1 MAQKKIPMEKTK
13 EELAAELAAEQ
24 EATKEV
30 KEEEVR
36 ANIIAEYGFDEVD
49 DMERIDKMVA
59 KEVEHSKKLSSAIGQ
74 KIKHRTE
81 AEELRKKVASP
92 QDKTNVLDTE
102 IDKKFDEKFNE
113 RMEKLDLEALDYSD
127 DVKAEIKKV
136 AKAQNISVK
145 QAVRDPYIVFKISE
159 AEKEQKTNEAS
170 ISRTHKTYGKKSFSI
185 DTPPEVDMS
194 TEEGRKEWEAYK
206 AEMKKQGY

>member
-1 MAQKKIPMEKTK
+1 MEKTK

-24 EATKEV
+24 EAIAGV

-36 ANIIAEYGFDEVD
+36 ASVIAEYGFDEVD
-49 DMERIDKMVA
+49 DAERIDKLVA
-59 KEVEHSKKLSSAIGQ
+59 KEVENSRKLSSAIGQ

-81 AEELRKKVASP
+81 AETLRNDPRLKVAPS

-102 IDKKFDEKFNE
+102 SLDKKFDEKFNE

-127 DVKAEIKKV
+127 EVKADIKKV
-136 AKAQNISVK
+136 AKAQGISVK
-145 QAVRDPYIVFKISE
+145 QAVRDPYIVFKIGE
-159 AEKEQKTNEAS
+159 TEKEQKTNEAS
-170 ISRTHKTYGKKSFSI
+170 ISRTNKTHGKKAFSM
-185 DTPPEVDMS
+185 DNPPEVDMT

-206 AEMKKQGY
+206 TEMKKQGY

>member
-1 MAQKKIPMEKTK
+1 MEKTK
-13 EELAAELAAEQ
+13 EELAAELVAEQ

-36 ANIIAEYGFDEVD
+36 ASIIAEYGFDEVD
-49 DMERIDKMVA
+49 DAERIDKLVA

-81 AEELRKKVASP
+81 AEELRKKVATP
-92 QDKTNVLDTE
+92 QDKTNVLDPE
-102 IDKKFDEKFNE
+102 ILDKKFDEKFNE
-113 RMEKLDLEALDYSD
+113 RMEKLELEALDYSD
-127 DVKAEIKKV
+127 EIKSEIKKV
-136 AKAQNISVK
+136 SKTQGISVK
-145 QAVRDPYIVFKISE
+145 QAVRDPYIAFKISE

-185 DTPPEVDMS
+185 DNPPEVDMS
-194 TEEGRKEWEAYK
+194 TEEGRKEWDAYK
-206 AEMKKQGY
+206 TEMKKQGY